1 MEIRPLDPERDAEAI
16 AAVYRPYVTDTDIS
30 LEEEAP
36 TAADMA
42 SGWPASPAVCRASS
56 WWRPTDASPAT
67 ATPIRGRAFAGY
79 RDTLETTV
87 YVALGFERRGV
98 GRALMER
105 LIGECRSRGVVAL
118 IACITAGNRASI
130 ILHEK
135 LGFSQASHF
144 EGCGAQA
151 WPLPRYSR
159 LSAQLK
165 ATDTQR

>member
-30 LEEEAP
+30 FEEEAP

-42 SGWPASPAVCRASS
+42 SRLARFTRRVPGFVMVAP
-56 WWRPTDASPAT
+56 D
-67 ATPIRGRAFAGY
+67 GRLAGYCYTHPWKSFAGY

-105 LIGECRSRGVVAL
+105 LIGECRASRG
-118 IACITAGNRASI
+118 G
-130 ILHEK
+130 
-135 LGFSQASHF
+135 
-144 EGCGAQA
+144 
-151 WPLPRYSR
+151 
-159 LSAQLK
+159 
-165 ATDTQR
+165 

>member
-30 LEEEAP
+30 FEEEAP

-42 SGWPASPAVCRASS
+42 SRLARFTRRVPGFVMVAPDGRLAGYCYT
-56 WWRPTDASPAT
+56 RPWKS
-67 ATPIRGRAFAGY
+67 FAGY

-144 EGCGAQA
+144 EAVGRKHG
-151 WPLPRYSR
+151 RY
-159 LSAQLK
+159 LDIVDYQLQLK

>member
-1 MEIRPLDPERDAEAI
+1 
-16 AAVYRPYVTDTDIS
+16 
-30 LEEEAP
+30 
-36 TAADMA
+36 MA
-42 SGWPASPAVCRASS
+42 SRLARFTRRVPGFVMVAP
-56 WWRPTDASPAT
+56 D
-67 ATPIRGRAFAGY
+67 GRLAGYCYTHPWKSFAGY

-144 EGCGAQA
+144 EAVGRKHG
-151 WPLPRYSR
+151 RY
-159 LSAQLK
+159 LDIVDYQLQLK